1 MLSGLVILIASL
13 AMIVRQANWAAIAAD
28 AKESYLKESLFFR
41 SSTLVQLDD
50 MTYTRRLLVNHLNS
64 SSSAAGD
71 EEERSSSLEN
81 PSSVKLMK
89 QKKIKKV
96 IFPLEDE
103 EEDVPSPN
111 FNPRQY
117 EMQGFSKL
125 VVG

>member
-1 MLSGLVILIASL
+1 LLSGLVILIASL

-50 MTYTRRLLVNHLNS
+50 MTYTRRLLANHLNS

-71 EEERSSSLEN
+71 DEERSSSLEN

-89 QKKIKKV
+89 QKNIKV

>member
-1 MLSGLVILIASL
+1 LLSGLVILIASL

-71 EEERSSSLEN
+71 DEERSSSLEN

-89 QKKIKKV
+89 QKNIKV

>member
-1 MLSGLVILIASL
+1 MILIASL
-13 AMIVRQANWAAIAAD
+13 ALIVRQANWAAIAAV
-28 AKESYLKESLFFR
+28 AKENYMKESLFFR

-81 PSSVKLMK
+81 PSSSVNNNKKLK
-89 QKKIKKV
+89 KQQKKVKV
-96 IFPLEDE
+96 IFHHHE
-103 EEDVPSPN
+103 EEEEVLSPN
-111 FNPRQY
+111 FNSRQY

-125 VVG
+125 VA

>member
-1 MLSGLVILIASL
+1 MILLASL
-13 AMIVRQANWAAIAAD
+13 ALIVRQANWAAIAAD

-81 PSSVKLMK
+81 PSSVKLK
-89 QKKIKKV
+89 RQKKIKV
-96 IFPLEDE
+96 IFHHEDE

>member
-1 MLSGLVILIASL
+1 MILIASL
-13 AMIVRQANWAAIAAD
+13 ALIVRQANWAAIAAD
-28 AKESYLKESLFFR
+28 AKESYLKESLFLR

-50 MTYTRRLLVNHLNS
+50 ITYTRRLLVNHLNS

-89 QKKIKKV
+89 QKNIKV